1 MEKSRESKCIIILK
15 TFKYPWR
22 IDFQEWVQEKYIW
35 MSSQN
40 FISYQ
45 ERAHIHSWI
54 SQLTVKNF
62 VKEFNDSASW
72 RTGK

>member
-22 IDFQEWVQEKYIW
+22 VNFQERVKEKYIW

-40 FISYQ
+40 FRSYQ
-45 ERAHIHSWI
+45 ERAYVHSW
-54 SQLTVKNF
+54 
-62 VKEFNDSASW
+62 AA
-72 RTGK
+72 